1 MRHYSQTFAITLAS
15 LTAFPAAATPTDALI
30 NNTLSLPAELNKAII
45 VDKDVTQ
52 DIAELRG
59 QLWPFILGVVAVD
72 LALQTYFYG
81 VYVPQNARTVNRRQ
95 PASAVSS
102 SSPHCRTCGGKTG
115 GIGNGSNKTNVQ
127 TATG

>member
-1 MRHYSQTFAITLAS
+1 MRHFSQSLAVILAS
-15 LTAFPAAATPTDALI
+15 LTAFPAAATPPDALI

-59 QLWPFILGVVAVD
+59 QLWPFILGGGPVV

-81 VYVPQNARTVNRRQ
+81 VYVPQTRGQ
-95 PASAVSS
+95 
-102 SSPHCRTCGGKTG
+102 
-115 GIGNGSNKTNVQ
+115 
-127 TATG
+127 

>member
-72 LALQTYFYG
+72 LALQTYYYG
-81 VYVPQNARTVNRRQ
+81 VYVPQTRGQ
-95 PASAVSS
+95 
-102 SSPHCRTCGGKTG
+102 
-115 GIGNGSNKTNVQ
+115 
-127 TATG
+127 

>member
-1 MRHYSQTFAITLAS
+1 MRHYSHSFAVILAS

-30 NNTLSLPAELNKAII
+30 NNTLSLPAELKKAMI
-45 VDKDVTQ
+45 VDEDVTQ

-81 VYVPQNARTVNRRQ
+81 VYVPQTRGQ
-95 PASAVSS
+95 
-102 SSPHCRTCGGKTG
+102 
-115 GIGNGSNKTNVQ
+115 
-127 TATG
+127 

>member
-1 MRHYSQTFAITLAS
+1 MRQFSQSFAIILAS

-30 NNTLSLPAELNKAII
+30 NTMLSLPAELNKAMI
-45 VDKDVTQ
+45 VDEDVTQ

-81 VYVPQNARTVNRRQ
+81 VYVPQTRGQ
-95 PASAVSS
+95 
-102 SSPHCRTCGGKTG
+102 
-115 GIGNGSNKTNVQ
+115 
-127 TATG
+127 